1 MIVLTGVEGFI
12 GSCMLQ
18 TLNAAGY
25 SKIVI
30 CDRMNR
36 PERRTLYEGKQFGMV
51 VKREDLESFLW
62 KSGPEIEAV
71 IHLGARTDTAE
82 KSVALF
88 DELNLHYSQ
97 MIWKACAEF
106 GIPLIYASSAATY
119 GDGANGF
126 SDDHSVVPSLVPLNP
141 YGDSKQ
147 QFDVWA
153 LSQTVQPPFWAGV
166 KFFNVYGP
174 NEYHK
179 GRMASVIF
187 HTHRQIQETGKMKLF
202 RSHHAD
208 YADGGQLR
216 DFIYVKDVCRI
227 LMHLLQNQ
235 PQNGLYNAGTGE
247 ARTFWDLATAVFVQM
262 GLEPNIEF
270 VDIPADIRDTYQYFT
285 QAEMGK
291 LLNSGFSGGFMSLEE
306 GVEEYVK
313 MYLNGHNFY

>member
-18 TLNAAGY
+18 TLNEAGY
-25 SKIVI
+25 ADIAI
-30 CDRMNR
+30 CDRMDR
-36 PERRTLYEGKQFGMV
+36 PDREVLYRDKDFTQQVRRDE
-51 VKREDLESFLW
+51 LESFLDQNG
-62 KSGPEIEAV
+62 SQIQAV

-88 DELNLHYSQ
+88 DELNLHFSQ
-97 MIWKACAEF
+97 MVWRACVSH
-106 GIPLIYASSAATY
+106 GIPLVYASSAATY

-126 SDDHSVVPSLVPLNP
+126 SDDHSVVPQLVPLNP

-153 LSQTVQPPFWAGV
+153 LVQPFQPPFWAGV

-187 HTHRQIQETGKMKLF
+187 HTHRQIKETGKMKLF
-202 RSHHAD
+202 RSHHED

-227 LMHLLQNQ
+227 LIHLFENQ
-235 PQNGLYNAGTGE
+235 PESGLYNAGTGE
-247 ARTFWDLATAVFVQM
+247 ARTFWDLASAVFLEM

-285 QAEMGK
+285 EAEMGK
-291 LLNSGFSGGFMSLEE
+291 LIKTGFLNQFMSLED
-306 GVEEYVK
+306 GVAEYVK